1 MRWIP
6 VIVEIS
12 KINCIKKLMLRND
25 CIELHVNVIKWLKDF
40 LKSCKRNF
48 MYVSKYALGTNVL

>member
-1 MRWIP
+1 MI
-6 VIVEIS
+6 
-12 KINCIKKLMLRND
+12 KLMLRND